1 MQIQDNK
8 EQRVY
13 GIECRM
19 KDDDKD
25 DKRMTIGGLA
35 SIFNSYTPMGWYM
48 EVVKPGFF
56 DDMDF
61 EAAAALKN
69 HDSNL
74 VLGRYA
80 NKTLRLNITN
90 QGLEYEVDLPDTT
103 TGRDTYEEV
112 KRGDIYQSSFQFT
125 IKEQVWREVDRSEFA
140 GVFPDEVL
148 DRMSYGGKIE
158 VRELIKG
165 AKLYDVAP
173 VTFPAYNDT
182 TVAKR
187 SKEALQKTKINLD
200 LYNYRLRIAAA
211 SLPKL

>member
-19 KDDDKD
+19 KDEDKD

-140 GVFPDEVL
+140 GVLPDEVL

-182 TVAKR
+182 TVSQR
-187 SKEALQKTKINLD
+187 SKEALQKTKINFD